1 MIDMPDTTALRL
13 SRQRG
18 RLTVTLDHAATRNA
32 LTATMAGE
40 LQAVLAAAAPD
51 RTLQTIVLRGANG
64 VFCAGA
70 DLKAALAQLQ
80 QPHLPGTPD
89 PVAAGNLQAGRLFRN
104 LNAQPQTVVA
114 VVEGAAFG
122 GGFGLVCCA
131 DAVLCTERARFALSE
146 TGLGLP
152 PAQIAPYVLA
162 RLGLRTARRL
172 ALTGQR
178 LDGQQALA
186 IGLADEICTPE
197 ALEERLTAML
207 KLIGRCAPGANA
219 ATKDLLL
226 SLANPAGDTV
236 IDRAAALFAS
246 CLRSPEGSE
255 GVAAFNEKRPAAW
268 VDDLT

>member
-1 MIDMPDTTALRL
+1 MTALPETKTLRL
-13 SRQRG
+13 ERQRG
-18 RLTVTLDHAATRNA
+18 RLTVTLDHAPTRNA
-32 LTATMAGE
+32 LTGAMVAE
-40 LQAVLAAAAPD
+40 LQAVLEAIAPD

-70 DLKAALAQLQ
+70 DLKTALARLE
-80 QPHLPGTPD
+80 QPHEPGAPD
-89 PVAAGNLQAGRLFRN
+89 PVAADNKHAGRLFRS

-131 DAVLCTERARFALSE
+131 DVVLCSERARFALSE

-152 PAQIAPYVLA
+152 PAQIAPYVLG

-178 LDGQQALA
+178 LNGHDAAAL
-186 IGLADEICTPE
+186 GLADELCAHDVIE
-197 ALEERLTAML
+197 DRLSTLLAS
-207 KLIGRCAPGANA
+207 IGRCAPGANA
-219 ATKDLLL
+219 ATKDLFL
-226 SLANPAGDTV
+226 SLGQPAGATV
-236 IDRAAALFAS
+236 IDRAAALFAA
-246 CLRSPEGSE
+246 CLRSPEGRE